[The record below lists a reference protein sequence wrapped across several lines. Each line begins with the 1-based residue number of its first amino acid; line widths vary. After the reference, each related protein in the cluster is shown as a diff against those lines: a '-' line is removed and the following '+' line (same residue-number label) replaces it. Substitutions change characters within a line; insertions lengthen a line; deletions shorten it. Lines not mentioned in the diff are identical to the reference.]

1 MAGKGGS
8 RQQKQAAK
16 AVRRRQTVAAKQQAE
31 RLASSLPGRIAVA
44 AASPVERCLRLADM
58 MEAGIGHVVLA
69 KRLPSGALG
78 CGFFLVDLLCLGV
91 KDAFYR
97 EMAPSD
103 LDEQV
108 DDFAA
113 GGQGMVAIDP
123 ASAKQLILDAVAFG
137 TSCGMDPAKDFRTVA
152 KVLDGIDAAASTE
165 TFTFGR
171 DGKAVYVPGPNDPI
185 SKIRDIER
193 RLIKARGQDGWDIDI
208 MRSMSERERMAM
220 HASLALLDQTASGI
234 EDDLVIEHE
243 GSTEMRDG

>member
-1 MAGKGGS
+1 MAGKGGN

-16 AVRRRQTVAAKQQAE
+16 AVRRRQTVAVKQQAE
-31 RLASSLPGRIAVA
+31 RLASSLPGRIAIA

-58 MEAGIGHVVLA
+58 VEAGIGHVVLA
-69 KRLPSGALG
+69 KRLPTGALG

-123 ASAKQLILDAVAFG
+123 ASAKKLILDAVAFG
-137 TSCGMDPAKDFRTVA
+137 ISCGMDPAKDYRTVA
-152 KVLDGIDAAASTE
+152 KVLDGIDAATSTQ

-171 DGKAVYVPGPNDPI
+171 DGKAIYVPGPNDSI

-193 RLIKARGQDGWDIDI
+193 RLSKARGQDGWDIEI
-208 MRSMSERERMAM
+208 MRSMSERERIAM
-220 HASLALLDQTASGI
+220 HGSLALLDRTASGI
-234 EDDLVIEHE
+234 DDDLVIEHE
-243 GSTEMRDG
+243 GSTEVRDG